1 MAYESIKEL
10 RLQRGMTQAQ
20 LADASGVQTGETISM
35 IETGYR
41 KATMRAFKRLADA
54 LDVDVT
60 DLILGQVLAI
70 AGVAQKDR
78 AEYLIGLMRDYNEVQ
93 PSVAG

>member
-1 MAYESIKEL
+1 MAYESIKGL

-35 IETGYR
+35 IETGDR
-41 KATMRAFKRLADA
+41 KATMRAFRRLAGA

-93 PSVAG
+93 PSIVG